1 MYLEQCQFM
10 SVYQQGGLNVELKQ
24 RKNILFELTVFQ

>member
-10 SVYQQGGLNVELKQ
+10 SAYRLGGLNVVPKLC
-24 RKNILFELTVFQ
+24 KNTLLELTVFQ